1 METNPLDREEKEIEG
16 QVLIV
21 LYTDRTFSIGT
32 SVDLDTT
39 IQCLT
44 AAVDGL
50 VEETMDGI
58 EEMKSF
64 SGKIH

>member
-1 METNPLDREEKEIEG
+1 MTNMNIKDKEIEG

-39 IQCLT
+39 IQCLV

-50 VEETMDGI
+50 VDETMNGI

-64 SGKIH
+64 SGRHH

>member
-1 METNPLDREEKEIEG
+1 
-16 QVLIV
+16 

-39 IQCLT
+39 IQCLV

-50 VEETMDGI
+50 VDETMDGI

>member
-50 VEETMDGI
+50 VDETMDGI

>member
-1 METNPLDREEKEIEG
+1 METNPLDREDKEIEG

-50 VEETMDGI
+50 VDETMDGI

>member
-1 METNPLDREEKEIEG
+1 METNPLDREDKEIEG

-39 IQCLT
+39 IQCLV

-50 VEETMDGI
+50 VDETMDGI

>member
-1 METNPLDREEKEIEG
+1 METNPLDREDKEIEG

-50 VEETMDGI
+50 VEGTMGGI
-58 EEMKSF
+58 DEIESF

>member
-39 IQCLT
+39 IQCLV

-50 VEETMDGI
+50 VDETMDGI